1 MLQDDAWT
9 IPAVVG
15 PGNAHAGKQCQC
27 LYCCGNLGLPFPSH
41 LRSTSECPIA
51 GARAFGQEDETLVLT
66 LRITRMGWRMRR
78 LPGALP
84 FLPLLLAFAVHPAC
98 AQPAPAS
105 PAPTVRYHFGDD
117 PDGSKGW
124 ANANF
129 DDSSWP
135 VAQQGGWPRAAFY
148 SDGFVWV
155 RYRVLVRAGMAEP
168 LALRVCS
175 VWHILV
181 AYDVFVNGAGVGS
194 FGRVPPRPFVES
206 FPRDVVIDLPAGLAR
221 PGEVALI
228 TLRVWYPPAARRLRG
243 LDSAAFAFDQRQ
255 TLHAEET
262 TVRARALLRNLP
274 AIALNG
280 FILLI
285 GFAVLFV
292 GYSVGSRD
300 VRLCGAMLST
310 FPLLTLFLQFVDARL
325 LVLSIAA
332 YTVLQA
338 ISQIPAM
345 IVSVVLIW
353 GINDFRDVF
362 FKRLMLA
369 AMAVFNLGM
378 LIAFMATEPSPVVA
392 AASITFPIA
401 LKLYDIINIGAS
413 LWAAFTVP
421 RNRPI
426 AVAMMLVPAAS
437 LISGFRTS
445 FQGGPNLFDLA
456 FFLFGICLSV
466 VLAQRA
472 WKEWRAR
479 DALQSEFETAREMQ
493 QRLVPPAVDVPGF
506 RIESVYK
513 PAAHVGGDFFYI
525 RPLERGGVLVVV
537 GDVSGK
543 GLKAAMTV
551 NLVIGALRTMP
562 PLPPTRILAALNR
575 GLVGQMQGGFVTCC
589 AVRVDRGGAMTI
601 ANAGHL
607 SPYHDGAELP
617 VIAGVPLGIDSSVDY
632 DESQFLLAR
641 GSSLTFVSDGIVE
654 ARNAAGELFGFDRTL
669 QLSNSGASA
678 IAQAAQA
685 FGQEDDIAVLSLTF
699 TGAEVLHA

>member
-1 MLQDDAWT
+1 MPMREKNASAYIAVLMWVCRF
-9 IPAVVG
+9 PATFA
-15 PGNAHAGKQCQC
+15 AH
-27 LYCCGNLGLPFPSH
+27 
-41 LRSTSECPIA
+41 RSAPIA
-51 GARAFGQEDETLVLT
+51 AARAFGQEDETLVLT
-66 LRITRMGWRMRR
+66 LRITRLGWRMRR
-78 LPGALP
+78 LPGALLY
-84 FLPLLLAFAVHPAC
+84 LPLLLSAVHPAG
-98 AQPAPAS
+98 AQSVGDP

-129 DDSSWP
+129 DNSSWP

-168 LALRVCS
+168 LALRVSS

-228 TLRVWYPPAARRLRG
+228 TLRVWYQPAARRLRG

-262 TVRARALLRNLP
+262 TIRARALLRNLP
-274 AIALNG
+274 AMMLNG

-325 LVLSIAA
+325 LVLPIAA

-338 ISQIPAM
+338 TSQIASM

-369 AMAVFNLGM
+369 AMALFNLGM
-378 LIAFMATEPSPVVA
+378 LIAFMATEGCPSPKCYPGPK
-392 AASITFPIA
+392 PIA
-401 LKLYDIINIGAS
+401 
-413 LWAAFTVP
+413 P
-421 RNRPI
+421 R
-426 AVAMMLVPAAS
+426 
-437 LISGFRTS
+437 
-445 FQGGPNLFDLA
+445 DL
-456 FFLFGICLSV
+456 
-466 VLAQRA
+466 
-472 WKEWRAR
+472 
-479 DALQSEFETAREMQ
+479 
-493 QRLVPPAVDVPGF
+493 P
-506 RIESVYK
+506 
-513 PAAHVGGDFFYI
+513 
-525 RPLERGGVLVVV
+525 GVLYV
-537 GDVSGK
+537 GRRVETHEE
-543 GLKAAMTV
+543 KACF
-551 NLVIGALRTMP
+551 NCLI
-562 PLPPTRILAALNR
+562 
-575 GLVGQMQGGFVTCC
+575 
-589 AVRVDRGGAMTI
+589 
-601 ANAGHL
+601 
-607 SPYHDGAELP
+607 
-617 VIAGVPLGIDSSVDY
+617 
-632 DESQFLLAR
+632 
-641 GSSLTFVSDGIVE
+641 
-654 ARNAAGELFGFDRTL
+654 
-669 QLSNSGASA
+669 
-678 IAQAAQA
+678 
-685 FGQEDDIAVLSLTF
+685 
-699 TGAEVLHA
+699 

>member
-1 MLQDDAWT
+1 
-9 IPAVVG
+9 
-15 PGNAHAGKQCQC
+15 
-27 LYCCGNLGLPFPSH
+27 
-41 LRSTSECPIA
+41 
-51 GARAFGQEDETLVLT
+51 
-66 LRITRMGWRMRR
+66 MRK
-78 LPGALP
+78 LPGALLY
-84 FLPLLLAFAVHPAC
+84 LPLLLLSSVRPAG
-98 AQPAPAS
+98 AQPAPAP
-105 PAPTVRYHFGDD
+105 PAPAVRYHFGDD

-135 VAQQGGWPRAAFY
+135 VAQQGGWLRAAFY

-168 LALRVCS
+168 LALRVSS

-206 FPRDVVIDLPAGLAR
+206 FPRDVVIDLPVGLAR

-228 TLRVWYPPAARRLRG
+228 TLRVWYTPAARRLRG
-243 LDSAAFAFDQRQ
+243 LDSAAFAFDHRQ

-338 ISQIPAM
+338 ISQIPSM

-378 LIAFMATEPSPVVA
+378 LIAFMATEPSPLVA

-401 LKLYDIINIGAS
+401 LKLYDIINIGAN

-513 PAAHVGGDFFYI
+513 PAAHVGGDFFCI
-525 RPLERGGVLVVV
+525 RPLEQGGVLVVV

-551 NLVIGALRTMP
+551 NMVIGALLTMP

-589 AVRVDRGGAMTI
+589 AVRVDHGGAMTI

-617 VIAGVPLGIDSSVDY
+617 VIAGLPLGIDGGREY
-632 DESQFLLAR
+632 EESQFLLDT

-654 ARNAAGELFGFDRTL
+654 ARNAAGELFGFERTAAI
-669 QLSNSGASA
+669 ASESA
-678 IAQAAQA
+678 RTIAQAAQA
-685 FGQEDDIAVLSLTF
+685 FGQEDDITVLTLQIVEQ
-699 TGAEVLHA
+699 GATHA